1 MSLLLYHKICISLFP
16 QISIV
21 FHVAAT
27 VRFDEKLKTA
37 TAINVQGPKEIVE
50 LCKKMTNLKA
60 AVHVSTAYAQCAY
73 RYIEERFYPAPL
85 DYEKLML
92 LTDVLPENLLDKVTP
107 A

>member
-1 MSLLLYHKICISLFP
+1 MLLLHFHFS
-16 QISIV
+16 QVSIV

-37 TAINVQGPKEIVE
+37 VAINVQGPREIVE
-50 LCKKMTNLKA
+50 LCKRMTNLKA

-85 DYEKLML
+85 DYEKLMM
-92 LTDVLPENLLDKVTP
+92 LTEALPENLLDNITP
-107 A
+107 VYGFL

>member
-1 MSLLLYHKICISLFP
+1 MLILSLFQIT

-37 TAINVQGPKEIVE
+37 VAINIQGPKEMVE
-50 LCKKMTNLKA
+50 LCKKMPNLKA

-73 RYIEERFYPAPL
+73 RFIEERFYPAPL
-85 DYEKLML
+85 DYEKLVL
-92 LTDVLPENLLDKVTP
+92 LTEALPENLLDNITP